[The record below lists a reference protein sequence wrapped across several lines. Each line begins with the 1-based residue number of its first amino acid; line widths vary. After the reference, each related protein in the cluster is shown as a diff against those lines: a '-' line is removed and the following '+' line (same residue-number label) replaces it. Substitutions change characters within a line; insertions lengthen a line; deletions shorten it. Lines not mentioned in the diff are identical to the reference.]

1 MPTPTWAGGQP
12 QDPRELIAQS
22 VPTAPLLRSKRHAVQ
37 TKGTVAESQ
46 YRVIAY
52 TRVSSLEQAESRG
65 GLDAQ
70 LSTIQD
76 AAIQR
81 GWTLVHVSEDA
92 GVSGG
97 CGWQDRPALSD
108 AVARMERREAD
119 LLVVSRLDRLSR
131 SVSDFSALLDRAQRK
146 RWRIAILDAGVDT
159 STPVGELVANI
170 LASFAQFERKL
181 IGQRTREAMAAKRAA
196 GFHMGRRSTLP
207 ATTASRI
214 NDERQQGRTLQQI
227 ADGLNRDNIPTGQGG
242 RRWYSATVNAI
253 LAKPRE

>member
-1 MPTPTWAGGQP
+1 MPTPSQAGGHP

-97 CGWQDRPALSD
+97 CGW
-108 AVARMERREAD
+108 
-119 LLVVSRLDRLSR
+119 
-131 SVSDFSALLDRAQRK
+131 
-146 RWRIAILDAGVDT
+146 
-159 STPVGELVANI
+159 
-170 LASFAQFERKL
+170 
-181 IGQRTREAMAAKRAA
+181 
-196 GFHMGRRSTLP
+196 
-207 ATTASRI
+207 
-214 NDERQQGRTLQQI
+214 
-227 ADGLNRDNIPTGQGG
+227 
-242 RRWYSATVNAI
+242 
-253 LAKPRE
+253 